1 MLGYLGSST
10 NGLQNYLSGRYQR
23 VVLNGFS
30 STYKPVTSGVP
41 QGSILGPL
49 LFMNS
54 ISHIPLSSGTKV
66 ILYTDDILLYKPINS
81 AEDTN
86 RLQEDVDSILE
97 WIREHGLTPN
107 HAKTKLLTVTRSRK
121 PVPTNLNIGGHN
133 ISPSPSVKYL
143 GITLSSQLTWSE
155 HVTTICK
162 AAKRQIG
169 LIHRQLHQA
178 PVDVC
183 RKIVHTAILPKLEY
197 CSAVWDPHHKHD
209 IAKLDSVQRFA
220 GRMVLRNWTADIAD
234 LLSTLGWS
242 PLKVRRRNI
251 ELKVLYN
258 ILNNYSRIP
267 QTAFTYHPHPSPRHP
282 HNKILFQPFVSTL
295 SHCHSFFVDVIP
307 VWNTLSPLV
316 VNSPSPNTFK
326 TRLCSFL

>member
-1 MLGYLGSST
+1 MEPWGTPEVTDFHQSHPTLLWGESNPIRWWHPFIQTDKLSWGY
-10 NGLQNYLSGRYQR
+10 QPPAGRR
-23 VVLNGFS
+23 RLHPRMDTWAWVNP
-30 STYKPVTSGVP
+30 KPCKNQT
-41 QGSILGPL
+41 
-49 LFMNS
+49 
-54 ISHIPLSSGTKV
+54 
-66 ILYTDDILLYKPINS
+66 
-81 AEDTN
+81 A
-86 RLQEDVDSILE
+86 
-97 WIREHGLTPN
+97 
-107 HAKTKLLTVTRSRK
+107 TVTQSRK

-143 GITLSSQLTWSE
+143 GVTLSSKLTWSE

-178 PVDVC
+178 LVDVR

-197 CSAVWDPHHKHD
+197 CSAVWDPHHKQD
-209 IAKLDSVQRFA
+209 IAKLDSVQKFA

-234 LLSTLGWS
+234 LQSTLGWS

-251 ELKVLYN
+251 KLKVLYN
-258 ILNNYSRIP
+258 ILNNYSCIP
-267 QTAFTYHPHPSPRHP
+267 QTASTYHPHPSPRHP

-295 SHCHSFFVDVIP
+295 SHRHSFFVDVIP

-326 TRLCSFL
+326 TRLYSFL